1 MNDFETWFEEFWQSY
16 VTDLLYSSRGSTEG
30 TFKEKL
36 RNTKPENR
44 AKILAALRE
53 QVRYRRKLK
62 ASGADKPMW
71 CMPAVSVWVNQKRWT
86 QEIPSQMELNQ
97 TVEVQKITCI
107 HCPTEVKH
115 KHTMCEACM
124 KKEQEQHD
132 KKGLDV
138 LEKMGIYK
146 PGDSQED
153 LNAKCKK
160 EFPGLLSSF
169 LQKTIRSDPK

>member
-1 MNDFETWFEEFWQSY
+1 MSEFEKWYEKFWAAY
-16 VTDLLYSSRGSTEG
+16 VPDLLY
-30 TFKEKL
+30 
-36 RNTKPENR
+36 NTKGPKEGPFKDKLKRTSPEVR
-44 AKILAALRE
+44 DKILAKLRD
-53 QVRYRRKLK
+53 QVRYRRKSK
-62 ASGADKPMW
+62 AMGNDKPMW
-71 CMPAVSVWVNQKRWT
+71 CLPAVKVWVNQKRWT
-86 QEIPSQMELNQ
+86 EDVPSHMELNK

-107 HCPTEVKH
+107 HCPTEVPH

-146 PGDSQED
+146 QGDSQEE
-153 LNAKCKK
+153 LNAKCRE

-169 LQKTIRSDPK
+169 LQKTIRSEPK